1 MTINE
6 AIDKWYWHFIAFAK
20 NTDTLVYD
28 GNTTEDV
35 VHNMMLMALRK
46 WGDSDEDEKV
56 LFDYLQKS
64 IAMQLKL
71 IRKKKNSKEV
81 PYDSV
86 NGIDRKYSYMP
97 DYAL

>member
-1 MTINE
+1 MPVS
-6 AIDKWYWHFIAFAK
+6 ALKGY
-20 NTDTLVYD
+20 NTDEL
-28 GNTTEDV
+28 
-35 VHNMMLMALRK
+35 L
-46 WGDSDEDEKV
+46 KV

-71 IRKKKNSKEV
+71 IRKKKNAKEV